1 MCNIAE
7 TIMPTVLK
15 LEKDRKDN
23 NISDAGR
30 KCYIWIKRML
40 QTFYLMLLTAK
51 VMDAKA
57 KAAKFGLKAKA
68 LTSLAVS
75 LW

>member
-1 MCNIAE
+1 
-7 TIMPTVLK
+7 
-15 LEKDRKDN
+15 
-23 NISDAGR
+23 
-30 KCYIWIKRML
+30 
-40 QTFYLMLLTAK
+40 MLLTAK

-75 LW
+75 L